1 MKILV
6 INGPNLNLLGVRE
19 KGIYGSQNY
28 YDLVKEVKE
37 KGKALGAEVEVF
49 QSNSEGELIDKIHSA
64 YGEFD
69 GMVINPGA
77 YTHYSYAIYDAI
89 LSVSI
94 PTIEVHISNIHKRE
108 EFRRKSVIAPG
119 CIGQVCGL
127 GFKGYGYALEYL
139 VSTINSAQV

>member
-77 YTHYSYAIYDAI
+77 YTHYSYAIYDATFACFDP
-89 LSVSI
+89 LLL
-94 PTIEVHISNIHKRE
+94 IS
-108 EFRRKSVIAPG
+108 A
-119 CIGQVCGL
+119 
-127 GFKGYGYALEYL
+127 
-139 VSTINSAQV
+139 STWQG